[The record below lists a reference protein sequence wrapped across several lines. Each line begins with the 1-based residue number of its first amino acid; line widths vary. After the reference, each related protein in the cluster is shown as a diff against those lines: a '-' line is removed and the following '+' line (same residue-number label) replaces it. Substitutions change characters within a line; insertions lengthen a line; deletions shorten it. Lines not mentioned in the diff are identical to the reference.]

1 MEPFTGI
8 YFDGHFYADVAEGGM
23 TLLSEISFTATLN
36 YVISDQSKLNTM
48 FGGQLPV
55 DILKREASLSVER
68 VFTKLFE
75 GGCSLDELKY
85 KTATQASTVLQESN
99 FSDWEGRAGVRLT
112 GISDMVITLDPSTEK
127 MLSNMAAMNS
137 VPAPA
142 PTASAPSGSWKCTC
156 GAVSNGNF
164 CPDCGSRKPVSAPL
178 YQCDKCGWKPED
190 LHNPPNFCPECG
202 DIFNEND
209 AK

>member
-1 MEPFTGI
+1 MESI
-8 YFDGHFYADVAEGGM
+8 NSIQFDGRFNTEVMQGTYKLFTEVK
-23 TLLSEISFTATLN
+23 FTAILN
-36 YVISDQSKLNTM
+36 IEIADPDKFNTM

-85 KTATQASTVLQESN
+85 KTATQASAVLQESN
-99 FSDWEGRAGVRLT
+99 LSDWEGRAGVRLT
-112 GISDMVITLDPSTEK
+112 GISDMVVTLDPSTEK

-142 PTASAPSGSWKCTC
+142 PTAPAPSGSWKCTC

-164 CPDCGSRKPVSAPL
+164 CPDCGSRKPVSAPR
-178 YQCDKCGWKPED
+178 YQCDKCGWQPENP
-190 LHNPPNFCPECG
+190 HNPPKFCPECG

>member
-1 MEPFTGI
+1 MGSFAGI
-8 YFDGHFYADVAEGGM
+8 QFDGHFYANVVQSGL
-23 TLLSEISFTATLN
+23 TLFSEISFTATLN
-36 YVISDQSKLNTM
+36 YEVADQSKLDTM

-55 DILKREASLSVER
+55 DILKKEASLAVER
-68 VFTKLFE
+68 TFTNLFE
-75 GGCSLDELKY
+75 SGCALDELKK
-85 KTATQASTVLQESN
+85 KTETQIDLALQDSF

-112 GISDMVITLDPSTEK
+112 EISDMVITLDPSTEK
-127 MLSNMAAMNS
+127 MLSTMAAMNS

-142 PTASAPSGSWKCTC
+142 PTAPAPSGSWKCTC

-190 LHNPPNFCPECG
+190 LHNPPKFCPECG
-202 DIFNEND
+202 DAFND
-209 AK
+209 ADVK